1 MFQILLS
8 RNQSGA
14 QLPPR
19 AGNHLQRPETG
30 QCAAGFWGS
39 HQAYRLRHVQGVVY
53 GLMWFVMIPQCT
65 LDKSTC
71 TAADVSVYSPLRWSH
86 SWWSFFSFFLLLSGG
101 LETWRYDEHF
111 LRYPQLHRPRNT
123 QRRGLRWGLRHG
135 GTYQKCYL
143 ILQLESV
150 WGKTGFICT
159 NALKLHYI

>member
-86 SWWSFFSFFLLLSGG
+86 SWWSFFFFFSSFRRAWDLAIRRALSAVPPITSPPKYS
-101 LETWRYDEHF
+101 EERITVRITTWRHLPEMLSNSAVRKCVRQNWVY
-111 LRYPQLHRPRNT
+111 LH
-123 QRRGLRWGLRHG
+123 
-135 GTYQKCYL
+135 
-143 ILQLESV
+143 
-150 WGKTGFICT
+150 
-159 NALKLHYI
+159 